1 MGGTHARADPQVV
14 HCDSEQNP
22 VEGRPAAHGSIG
34 AGNVTHQAPNGKNF
48 TVRVSRP
55 GLLKRTSRSGPTES
69 LNFYLTVDGTRQK
82 LYADERQ
89 ALAEAHKMM
98 SDFLA
103 WFFGDHI
110 YALPAWLP
118 ESYTK
123 WTAMKLARRAK
134 EPAPRTK
141 YAARSHALALV
152 RVPGRAPP
160 RSGSGCA
167 KESASAPACGA
178 GTDCGEFG
186 RPIAARAHGTVRA
199 ERAVPVRE
207 LGRPQDPPH
216 AIAVEALR
224 RRTPRGTPTPFARS
238 GTLDRALRASR
249 SEGRRGV
256 PWCASAPPCQGPV
269 GDRYLGRARGA
280 ASRASSRSRRC
291 VPGGESSGGRL
302 VRGSRAH

>member
-1 MGGTHARADPQVV
+1 
-14 HCDSEQNP
+14 
-22 VEGRPAAHGSIG
+22 
-34 AGNVTHQAPNGKNF
+34 
-48 TVRVSRP
+48 
-55 GLLKRTSRSGPTES
+55 
-69 LNFYLTVDGTRQK
+69 
-82 LYADERQ
+82 
-89 ALAEAHKMM
+89 MM

-103 WFFGDHI
+103 WFFGEHI

-123 WTAMKLARRAK
+123 WTAMKLAE
-134 EPAPRTK
+134 EPAPRHK

-160 RSGSGCA
+160 RSGSGWA

-186 RPIAARAHGTVRA
+186 RPIVARAHGTGRA

-224 RRTPRGTPTPFARS
+224 RRTPRGTPTPLQGAARS
-238 GTLDRALRASR
+238 TARCVLRVRRDDGAFRGVRQQLRAKGLMETGTSV
-249 SEGRRGV
+249 ELV
-256 PWCASAPPCQGPV
+256 A
-269 GDRYLGRARGA
+269 
-280 ASRASSRSRRC
+280 
-291 VPGGESSGGRL
+291 RL
-302 VRGSRAH
+302 VEARRAADAAILAAPARAAE